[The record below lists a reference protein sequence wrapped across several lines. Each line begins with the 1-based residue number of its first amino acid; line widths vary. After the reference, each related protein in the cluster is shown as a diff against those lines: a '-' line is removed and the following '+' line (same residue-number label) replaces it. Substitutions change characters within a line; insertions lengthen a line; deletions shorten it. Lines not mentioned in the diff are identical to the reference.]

1 MELMQASFEGTFPD
15 FPLPNPAS
23 GLSRIH
29 VVTFHFFN
37 SFNTASYDLR
47 NSQCKFWVKTV
58 EGLKRYKGLAA
69 DTHSTLRDEP

>member
-37 SFNTASYDLR
+37 SFNTASLISGIPNA
-47 NSQCKFWVKTV
+47 NS
-58 EGLKRYKGLAA
+58 GLKPLKG
-69 DTHSTLRDEP
+69 